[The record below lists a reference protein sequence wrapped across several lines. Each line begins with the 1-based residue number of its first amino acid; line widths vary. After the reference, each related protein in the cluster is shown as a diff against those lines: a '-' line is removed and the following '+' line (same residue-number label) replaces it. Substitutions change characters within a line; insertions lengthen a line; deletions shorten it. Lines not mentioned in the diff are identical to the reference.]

1 MPAGALAISALVWGF
16 ACIALGADP
25 PDPSSAESTLGIPS
39 LPAEIVT
46 LLRENRKTYGE
57 DAVVLQLQLLRNAI
71 HADSILAAGVRVD
84 GVKPHAARRYLAY
97 TVETGIVFNTK
108 QTDRDKR
115 LDHVWSRVVLPSLVP
130 LKVCDVPAD
139 GVALELTYFH
149 QAYDDTAS
157 FQATVQEH
165 PGESERVIFYLLR
178 DDIVAFNRNEVD
190 ATGLYGRAEPA
201 VDGTPVALPALPS
214 R

>member
-1 MPAGALAISALVWGF
+1 LAISALALGF
-16 ACIALGADP
+16 ASAALGAGPLDS
-25 PDPSSAESTLGIPS
+25 SSAESLLGTPS
-39 LPAEIVT
+39 LPAEIVA

-84 GVKPHAARRYLAY
+84 GVKPHSARRYLAY
-97 TVETGIVFNTK
+97 TVETGIVFNTR
-108 QTDRDKR
+108 QTDRSKR

-149 QAYDDTAS
+149 QPYDDTAS

-165 PGESERVIFYLLR
+165 PGESERVVFYLLR

-190 ATGLYGRAEPA
+190 AAGLYGRAEPA
-201 VDGTPVALPALPS
+201 VDGTPLAAPLPPS
-214 R
+214 P